1 MANLKLSSG
10 EYPIFDKLKNG
21 RAAVCGLG
29 VSNIPLVKFLLD
41 MGIQVTAR
49 DKKSED
55 QADAEVLALGDLGA
69 KLILGEAYLDGLCE
83 DVIFRT
89 PGMRPDLP
97 EFRAAIERGALIT
110 SEMELFFELT
120 PATIIGITGSD
131 GKTTTTTLTCKMLEA
146 QCARGGENRVWVGG
160 NIGEPL
166 LPRTGEMK
174 KGDFAV
180 VELSSFQLQT
190 MKKSPC
196 RAAITNIT
204 PNHLNWHIDMPEY
217 IDAKLKICTNPG
229 IEQLAVNKE
238 NAVTESVGIRSKVE
252 NLMFF
257 SSRAYSYDDT
267 VPKSKHGKA
276 RAIFERDGVIYISD
290 GKVEESLLKTADIL
304 LPGRHN
310 VENYMT
316 AMANVY
322 GLVDKEVFT
331 EIAKT
336 FGGVEHRLE
345 FVRELDGVKY
355 YNSSID
361 SSPTRTAAAL
371 SALDVKPVVICGGSD
386 KNVSFDTLAMA
397 LARSAAGVVLTGE
410 TAPKIRAAIESSIE
424 CRISGLVVTEESD
437 FEAAVCRARELAKAG
452 GIVLLSPACAS
463 FDRFKNFA
471 ERGEVFKSIVN
482 AWTANI

>member
-1 MANLKLSSG
+1 MKKLNLKAG
-10 EYPIFDKLKNG
+10 EHPIFDRLKTG

-41 MGIQVTAR
+41 LGVEVTAR
-49 DKKSED
+49 DKKPAD
-55 QADAEVLALGDLGA
+55 QSDAEVLALADMGA
-69 KLILGEAYLDGLCE
+69 KLILGDGYLDRLDE

-97 EFRAAIERGALIT
+97 EFCAAVERGALIA

-131 GKTTTTTLTCKMLEA
+131 GKTTTTTLTYKMLES
-146 QCARGGENRVWVGG
+146 QFARGGESRVWVGG

-166 LPRTGEMK
+166 LPRIYEMK
-174 KGDFAV
+174 EGDYAV

-190 MKKSPC
+190 MKRSPL

-217 IDAKLKICTNPG
+217 VDAKLNICINEG
-229 IEQLAVNKE
+229 IRQLTVNKG

-252 NLMFF
+252 ELIFF
-257 SSRAYSYDDT
+257 SSRAHSYEDT
-267 VPKSKHGKA
+267 VPNSKQGKA
-276 RAIFERDGVIYISD
+276 KAIFERDGVIYISD
-290 GKVEESLLKTADIL
+290 GKVEEALLNTADII

-322 GLVDKEVFT
+322 GIVDKNIFT

-336 FGGVEHRLE
+336 FTGVEHRLE

-371 SALDVKPVVICGGSD
+371 SALTVKPVVICGGSD
-386 KNVSFDTLAMA
+386 KNVRFEPLAMA
-397 LARSAAGVVLTGE
+397 LARHAEAVVLTGE
-410 TAPKIRAAIESSIE
+410 TAAKIRSAIDASAE
-424 CRISGLVVTEESD
+424 CRMSELTVAEEDD
-437 FEAAVCRARELAKAG
+437 FEAAVCRARELAKSG

-463 FDRFKNFA
+463 FDRFKNFM
-471 ERGEVFKSIVN
+471 ERGEVFKKIVN
-482 AWTANI
+482 SWN